1 MYYCTEC
8 GEPGVE
14 QGTDRCEFCG
24 AEQVE
29 PFREGWDESD

>member
-8 GEPGVE
+8 NEPGVP
-14 QGTDRCEFCG
+14 QGGNKCEICG

-29 PFREGWDESD
+29 QFREGWDESD